1 MIKSFTTTE
10 HAEGVCV
17 SVKFTFLDARV
28 GVESVIHQH
37 DESTKIV
44 GIQGHGSL

>member
-10 HAEGVCV
+10 HAESLC
-17 SVKFTFLDARV
+17 VKFTFLDARV